1 MALTKVQSQ
10 MIGNGTSSTAFN
22 PGTPLYEN
30 TLTITTSYTVTA
42 GSSAMSVG
50 PVSISSGVAITVPS
64 GSKWVVL

>member
-1 MALTKVQSQ
+1 

-30 TLTITTSYTVTA
+30 TLSITSSYTITA

>member
-1 MALTKVQSQ
+1 MSLTKVQSQ

-30 TLTITTSYTVTA
+30 TLSITSSYTITA